1 MFDVSKI
8 RKDFPMLDNK
18 IMQGHPLVYFDS
30 AATSL
35 KPKCVIEA
43 MNDYYFNYN
52 SNVHRGDYD
61 IAAKADSTYEM
72 AREKIASF
80 INASNKEVIFTSG
93 TTASLNLVALGYG
106 LNNLKENDEIIL
118 NEAEHASNILPWY
131 ELADRLKLKIKF
143 APLHDKG
150 QVTVDAIAS
159 TITENT
165 KLISIAYVSNVLGSV
180 NEVKEI
186 IKLAHQKNIVVVVD
200 AAQAVPHMKVDVK
213 ELDCD
218 FLAYTAHKMCGPTG
232 IGILYG
238 KYDLLLKTSSISYGG
253 GMNAKFD
260 NCQNMLLKK
269 PPYRFEGGTP
279 AIAEVIGFA
288 RAIDYLNEIGMD
300 NIHNYEKEI
309 KEYAVKRLK
318 ELDNVIIYNDSNESG
333 IITFNIKDVF
343 CQDAGTFFNSKGIAV
358 RSGHHC
364 AKLLPNH
371 LHVIGTVRA
380 SLYFYNTKEEID
392 IFVETCKHGGDFLDA
407 FFK

>member
-1 MFDVSKI
+1 MLDVSKI

-18 IMQGHPLVYFDS
+18 VMQGHPLVYFDS

-35 KPKCVIEA
+35 KPRVVIEA
-43 MNDYYFNYN
+43 MTDYYYNFN

-61 IAAKADSTYEM
+61 IAAKADVCYEN
-72 AREKIASF
+72 ARKTVAKF
-80 INASNKEVIFTSG
+80 INCSEKEVVFTSG
-93 TTASLNLVALGYG
+93 TTQAINLVAIGYA
-106 LNNLKENDEIIL
+106 LNNLSKDDEIIL

-131 ELADRLKLKIKF
+131 EVANKIGVKIVF
-143 APLHDKG
+143 APLNDEG
-150 QVTVDAIAS
+150 VVTQKAIES
-159 TITENT
+159 VITNNT
-165 KLISIAYVSNVLGSV
+165 KIISLAYVSNVLGNT
-180 NEVKEI
+180 NEVEKI
-186 IKLAHQKNIVVVVD
+186 ISLAHQKGIVVVVD

-213 ELDCD
+213 ALDCD
-218 FLAYTAHKMCGPTG
+218 FLAFSAHKMCGPTG
-232 IGILYG
+232 IGVLYG
-238 KYDLLLKTSSISYGG
+238 KYDLLLKTSSIMFGG

-288 RAIDYLNEIGMD
+288 KAIEYLLDIGME
-300 NIHNYEKEI
+300 NIHEYEKEL
-309 KEYAVKRLK
+309 KKYAIEQLNK
-318 ELDNVIIYNDSNESG
+318 LDNVIIYNANNDSG

-343 CQDAGTFFNSKGIAV
+343 CQDAGSFFNSKGIAV

-371 LHVIGTVRA
+371 LNVVGTVRA

-392 IFVETCKHGGDFLDA
+392 VFVEVCKHGGDFLDA

>member
-1 MFDVSKI
+1 MLDVKKI

-35 KPKCVIEA
+35 KPKQVIEA

-61 IAAKADSTYEM
+61 IAAKTDSVYEN
-72 AREKIASF
+72 AREVIAKF
-80 INASNKEVIFTSG
+80 INAESKELIFTSG
-93 TTASLNLVALGYG
+93 TTQSINLVAFGYALKH
-106 LNNLKENDEIIL
+106 LNEGDEIIL

-131 ELADRLKLKIKF
+131 EIANKKNLVVKF
-143 APLHDKG
+143 AKLNEQG
-150 QVTVDAIAS
+150 QVTIDSLKEVIS
-159 TITENT
+159 EKT

-180 NEVKEI
+180 NNVKEI
-186 IKLAHQKNIVVVVD
+186 CEFAHKNNIIVVVD
-200 AAQAVPHMKVDVK
+200 GAQAVPHMSVDVK
-213 ELDCD
+213 DIDCD
-218 FLAYTAHKMCGPTG
+218 FFAFSSHKMCGPTG
-232 IGILYG
+232 IGALYG
-238 KYDLLLKTSSISYGG
+238 KYSLLLQMDSLTLGG

-269 PPYRFEGGTP
+269 PPYKFEGGTP
-279 AIAEVIGFA
+279 AIAEVIGFK
-288 RAIDYLNEIGMD
+288 RAVEYLSEIGMD
-300 NIHNYEKEI
+300 NIHEYEKEL
-309 KEYAVKRLK
+309 KEYALDRLSK
-318 ELDNVIIYNDSNESG
+318 LDNVIIYNQDNDSG

-343 CQDAGTFFNSKGIAV
+343 CQDAGSFFNSKGIAV

-364 AKLLPNH
+364 AKLLPSY
-371 LHVIGTVRA
+371 LKVIGTVRA
-380 SLYFYNTKEEID
+380 SMYFYNTKEEID